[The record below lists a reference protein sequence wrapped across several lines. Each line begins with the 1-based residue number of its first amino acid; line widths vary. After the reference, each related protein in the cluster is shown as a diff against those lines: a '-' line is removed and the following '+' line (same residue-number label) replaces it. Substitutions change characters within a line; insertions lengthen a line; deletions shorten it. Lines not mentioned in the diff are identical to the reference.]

1 MKVLHRRSTKRVAA
15 FTTALA
21 TAAFVVQL
29 AAPAAFAAA
38 PANVKSF
45 FPVHGAAAADTQ
57 FANDDTGVTQ
67 MAVLSD
73 LGDGVDSTAHLTAV
87 SKAGATGPPVVTG
100 ATLVQWYWC
109 TAGTVP
115 PVCPNANLI
124 GADTTATS
132 ALQTPGYTGG
142 SIDDAWSIAWDIPAS
157 LDGLTKDIVVEGC
170 NATPDATFSNCTHD
184 SVPTLLDDSGTG
196 NNPQTSSGEI
206 TSPAN
211 GSALSDSATLTLTAS
226 TSPELTAVGFGFDPN
241 SGAGDDDNAYGS
253 EDVDSFG
260 GSTDSGVYND
270 LTPNTTT
277 ATAKTWSATVPG
289 TDTPNNDEQAL
300 TLWSD
305 NGDMNFTGTGGAA
318 PGGVASFVCGAPCTS
333 ATVGGLA
340 FDRHY
345 EVLEPGV
352 PGEAL
357 QARLKK
363 SSDVTADATCLT
375 GPSSIFAAAASTVN
389 LTGCVFDAFGT
400 AVGSEGVFWSL
411 VNVPATGGGSFTGS
425 PQLVTDTSGHA
436 TANVTSTAAS
446 GGSSTTITFCID
458 HDKNAVCDAGA
469 TKTATFTITW
479 SAAAVTHARSISLRL
494 KDALVARG
502 RVTVTDGFA
511 ACADSV
517 PVKVQRRV
525 SGHWKTVKK
534 TTTSAA
540 GAYRAHLRNKHG
552 RYRSLAPAV
561 IKGTDTCS
569 RAVSPTRRH

>member
-1 MKVLHRRSTKRVAA
+1 LKVLHRRSTKRVAA
-15 FTTALA
+15 FATALA

-38 PANVKSF
+38 PPDAVGSF
-45 FPVHGAAAADTQ
+45 FPVHDGATTS
-57 FANDDTGVTQ
+57 FANDRTGETQ

-73 LGDGVDSTAHLTAV
+73 LGDGVDSAAHLTAV
-87 SKAGATGPPVVTG
+87 TSPADTTVVT
-100 ATLVQWYWC
+100 ATLVQWYFC
-109 TAGTVP
+109 TAGTAP
-115 PVCPNANLI
+115 PVCPSANLI
-124 GADTTATS
+124 GADTTATT
-132 ALQTPGYTGG
+132 ALQTPAYTGG
-142 SIDDAWSIAWDIPAS
+142 TIDDAWSIAWDIPAS
-157 LDGLTKDIVVEGC
+157 LNGLTRDIVVEGC
-170 NATPDATFSNCTHD
+170 NGAPDATFSNCTAD
-184 SVPTLLDDSGTG
+184 SVPDVLLDDAGSG

-211 GSALSDSATLTLTAS
+211 GSALSDSATLTMTAS
-226 TSPELTAVGFGFDPN
+226 TSPELTAVGFGFDQPAG
-241 SGAGDDDNAYGS
+241 SGDDSDPPEGS
-253 EDVDSFG
+253 DDVDSFG
-260 GSTDSGVYND
+260 GSTGAGVYND

-277 ATAKTWSATVPG
+277 ATAKTWSVTVTG
-289 TDTPNNDEQAL
+289 ADTPDNDEQAL
-300 TLWSD
+300 TLWST
-305 NGDMNFTGTGGAA
+305 NGNMNFTGSGGAV
-318 PGGVASFVCGAPCTS
+318 PGGVASFECGAPCTS

-375 GPSSIFAAAASTVN
+375 GPSSIFASAGSTVN

-411 VNVPATGGGSFTGS
+411 ANVPPTGGGSFTGS
-425 PQLVTDTSGHA
+425 PLLVTDTSGHA
-436 TANVTSTAAS
+436 TANVTSTA
-446 GGSSTTITFCID
+446 GSAGSTTTVTFCID
-458 HDKNAVCDAGA
+458 HDKNAVCDTGA
-469 TKTATFTITW
+469 TKTATFTISW
-479 SAAAVTHARSISLRL
+479 SAAAVAHARSISLRL

-517 PVKVQRRV
+517 PVRVQRRV

-534 TTTSAA
+534 TTTSAT

-569 RAVSPTRRH
+569 KAVSPTRRH